1 MRPLA
6 WIGAL
11 LIFAGIVVVAMRGIP
26 YTKSRN
32 EVEVGPLKV
41 AAQERGII
49 PPIAGV
55 CAIVG
60 GAVLVFA
67 GRRPSA

>member
-6 WIGAL
+6 WVGVLFIVAG
-11 LIFAGIVVVAMRGIP
+11 LIIVAMRGIP

-41 AAQERGII
+41 TSQERGMVT
-49 PPIAGV
+49 PIVGV
-55 CAIVG
+55 AAIVIG
-60 GAVLVFA
+60 GVLVFA
-67 GRRPSA
+67 GRRPA

>member
-11 LIFAGIVVVAMRGIP
+11 LIIAGIIVVAMRGIP

-32 EVEVGPLKV
+32 EVEVGPVKV
-41 AAQERGII
+41 AAQERGIV
-49 PPIAGV
+49 PPIVGV
-55 CAIVG
+55 GAIVVG
-60 GAVLVFA
+60 LVLVFA
-67 GRRPSA
+67 GRKPSP